1 MDLNAL
7 VATVKS
13 SPAAMFSLGLAT
25 AHIPFLTRTAFG
37 LALKVPIVRAWIVG
51 NPAQAEEW
59 VDEISKELKQD
70 IEQAAAAPAPAPAA
84 APAAAAPAAAPKP

>member
-13 SPAAMFSLGLAT
+13 SPAAMFSIGLAT

-37 LALKVPIVRAWIVG
+37 AALKIPFFRAWIVG

-59 VDEISKELKQD
+59 IDEISKELKQD
-70 IEQAAAAPAPAPAA
+70 IEQAAAAPAPAA

>member
-13 SPAAMFSLGLAT
+13 SPLAMFSLGLAT

-37 LALKVPIVRAWIVG
+37 AALKIPFFRAWIVG
-51 NPAQAEEW
+51 NPQQAEAW

-70 IEQAAAAPAPAPAA
+70 IETAATPAPVPIAPP
-84 APAAAAPAAAPKP
+84 PATAKP